1 MPATGTV
8 TKLLQNADSSAH
20 GARTLW
26 YGQAAVQW
34 KRPAAAVAV
43 AGALLIP
50 TVGHADNPA
59 TLRTRG
65 AELEAAE
72 QGARLEL
79 FALES
84 KLARADSALAGIQ
97 ARLGRLERERASSQ
111 RQLSAA
117 RRTLAEAEERLAEQV
132 RALYVTEQPDVLAV
146 FLGAGSLEDAI
157 DGVDSLHRAADATS
171 GVLDEAQAAR
181 VRVAALLHRQTER
194 RSELRQLRRSAA
206 TRAQELASARGDR
219 LAYISELQAEQVL
232 NERQIAEA
240 VAAAEAAQASASV
253 QTAVAETAPSISS
266 IGAQTIV
273 DTPQPQPSPQPSPQA
288 PVARTGKTLTVV
300 ATAYSTRGTTVTGIP
315 TGYGVVAVDPTVI
328 PLGTRMT
335 IPGYGEA
342 VAADT
347 GGAIKGLRI
356 DVWVPT
362 AAEAAQWQ
370 WKTVTI
376 TLH

>member
-1 MPATGTV
+1 M
-8 TKLLQNADSSAH
+8 
-20 GARTLW
+20 
-26 YGQAAVQW
+26 QW
-34 KRPAAAVAV
+34 KRHAAPLTLVVV

-50 TVGHADNPA
+50 GAILAQDPS
-59 TLRTRG
+59 TLRAQG

-72 QGARLEL
+72 QEARLEL

-84 KLARADSALAGIQ
+84 KLQRAESALAGIQ
-97 ARLGRLERERASSQ
+97 SRLTRLEQERTSSR
-111 RQLSAA
+111 RQLAAA
-117 RRTLAEAEERLAEQV
+117 RQTLTEAEQRLAAQVRTL
-132 RALYVTEQPDVLAV
+132 YVSEPPDVLAV
-146 FLGAGSLEDAI
+146 FLGAGTIEDAI
-157 DGVDSLHRAADATS
+157 DGVDSIYRAADATN

-181 VRVAALLHRQTER
+181 VRVASLLRKQTR
-194 RSELRQLRRSAA
+194 RRNELQELRQSAA
-206 TRAQELASARGDR
+206 SRTQDLAAARGDR
-219 LAYISELQAEQVL
+219 LAYISQLQAEQVL
-232 NERQIAEA
+232 NEQQIAQA
-240 VAAAEAAQASASV
+240 VAAAETAQAQASV

-273 DTPQPQPSPQPSPQA
+273 AEPAPLQPSASPQA
-288 PVARTGKTLTVV
+288 PVVQSGKQLTVV
-300 ATAYSTRGTTVTGIP
+300 ATAYVLKGTTATGIP

-335 IPGYGEA
+335 IPGYGEG

-362 AAEAAQWQ
+362 LAEAAQWQ

>member
-1 MPATGTV
+1 M
-8 TKLLQNADSSAH
+8 
-20 GARTLW
+20 
-26 YGQAAVQW
+26 QW
-34 KRPAAAVAV
+34 KRPAAALAV
-43 AGALLIP
+43 AGVLLIP
-50 TVGHADNPA
+50 AAGHADNPA
-59 TLRTRG
+59 TLRARG
-65 AELEAAE
+65 DELVSAE
-72 QGARLEL
+72 QQARLEL

-84 KLARADSALAGIQ
+84 KLARAESALAGIQ
-97 ARLGRLERERASSQ
+97 ARLDRLERERASSR
-111 RQLSAA
+111 RQLQAA
-117 RRTLAEAEERLAEQV
+117 RRTLAEAEGRLAEQV
-132 RALYVTEQPDVLAV
+132 RALYITEQPDVLAV

-157 DGVDSLHRAADATS
+157 DGVDSIHRAADATS

-181 VRVAALLHRQTER
+181 VRVASILRRQTER
-194 RSELRQLRRSAA
+194 RGELRELRRSAVA
-206 TRAQELASARGDR
+206 RTDELASARGDR
-219 LAYISELQAEQVL
+219 VAYISELQAEQVL

-240 VAAAEAAQASASV
+240 VAAAEAAQASAAV

-266 IGAQTIV
+266 IGAQAIV
-273 DTPQPQPSPQPSPQA
+273 DTPQPEPLPQPSPQPSPQA
-288 PVARTGKTLTVV
+288 PVAQTGKTLTVV
-300 ATAYSTRGTTVTGIP
+300 ATAYTLRGTTATGIP

>member
-1 MPATGTV
+1 
-8 TKLLQNADSSAH
+8 
-20 GARTLW
+20 
-26 YGQAAVQW
+26 VQW
-34 KRPAAAVAV
+34 KRPAAALAV
-43 AGALLIP
+43 VGALLIP
-50 TVGHADNPA
+50 AAGLADNPA
-59 TLRTRG
+59 TLRARG
-65 AELEAAE
+65 AELESAE
-72 QGARLEL
+72 HQARLEL

-84 KLARADSALAGIQ
+84 KLARAESALAGIQ
-97 ARLGRLERERASSQ
+97 ARLVRLERERASSR
-111 RQLSAA
+111 RQLRAA
-117 RRTLAEAEERLAEQV
+117 RRTLAEAEDRLAEQV

-146 FLGAGSLEDAI
+146 FLGAGSIEDAI
-157 DGVDSLHRAADATS
+157 DGIDSIHRAADATG

-181 VRVAALLHRQTER
+181 VRVASLLRRQTER
-194 RSELRQLRRSAA
+194 RGELRQLRRSAVA
-206 TRAQELASARGDR
+206 RTQELASVRGDR

-273 DTPQPQPSPQPSPQA
+273 DTPQPEPEPQPLPQPSPQPSPQA
-288 PVARTGKTLTVV
+288 PVAITGKTLTVI
-300 ATAYSTRGTTVTGIP
+300 ATAYTQRGTTTTGIP

-347 GGAIKGLRI
+347 GAAIKGLRI

-362 AAEAAQWQ
+362 AAEVAQWQ
-370 WKTVTI
+370 WRTVTV

>member
-1 MPATGTV
+1 
-8 TKLLQNADSSAH
+8 
-20 GARTLW
+20 
-26 YGQAAVQW
+26 VQW
-34 KRPAAAVAV
+34 KRPAAALAV

-50 TVGHADNPA
+50 AAGHADNPA
-59 TLRTRG
+59 TLRTHG
-65 AELEAAE
+65 AELESAE
-72 QGARLEL
+72 QLARLEL

-84 KLARADSALAGIQ
+84 NLARAESALAAIQ
-97 ARLGRLERERASSQ
+97 TRLDKLDRERASST
-111 RQLSAA
+111 RQLGAA

-132 RALYVTEQPDVLAV
+132 RALYTSEQPDVLAV
-146 FLGAGSLEDAI
+146 FLGAGSIEDAI
-157 DGVDSLHRAADATS
+157 DGVDSIHRAADATS

-181 VRVAALLHRQTER
+181 VRVGSLLRRQTER
-194 RSELRQLRRSAA
+194 RGELRHLRRSAV
-206 TRAQELASARGDR
+206 TRTQELASARGDR
-219 LAYISELQAEQVL
+219 VAYISELQAEQVL
-232 NERQIAEA
+232 NEQQIAEA
-240 VAAAEAAQASASV
+240 VAAAEAAQAAASV

-273 DTPQPQPSPQPSPQA
+273 DAPEPEPQPPPQPSPQA
-288 PVARTGKTLTVV
+288 PVAQTGKTLTVV
-300 ATAYSTRGTTVTGIP
+300 ATAYTLRGTTTTGIP

-370 WKTVTI
+370 WRTVTI

>member
-1 MPATGTV
+1 
-8 TKLLQNADSSAH
+8 
-20 GARTLW
+20 
-26 YGQAAVQW
+26 VQW
-34 KRPAAAVAV
+34 KRPAAPFAV
-43 AGALLIP
+43 AGVLLIP
-50 TVGHADNPA
+50 TAGHADNPA
-59 TLRTRG
+59 TLRARG
-65 AELEAAE
+65 TELAAAE
-72 QGARLEL
+72 HGARLEL

-84 KLARADSALAGIQ
+84 KLARAEAALTGIQ
-97 ARLGRLERERASSQ
+97 TRLERLEHERATSR
-111 RQLSAA
+111 RQLRAA
-117 RRTLAEAEERLAEQV
+117 RRTLSEAEERLAEEV

-146 FLGAGSLEDAI
+146 FLGAGSLEDGI
-157 DGVDSLHRAADATS
+157 DGVDSLHRAADATR

-181 VRVAALLHRQTER
+181 VRVAALLRRQTDR
-194 RSELRQLRRSAA
+194 RSELRQLGRSAA
-206 TRAQELASARGDR
+206 ARAQDLASARGDR
-219 LAYISELQAEQVL
+219 LAYISTLQAEQVL

-273 DTPQPQPSPQPSPQA
+273 DTPEPQPSPQPSQPSPQA

-300 ATAYSTRGTTVTGIP
+300 ATAYTTRGTTATGIP
-315 TGYGVVAVDPTVI
+315 TGYGIAAVDPTVI

-342 VAADT
+342 VAADIGST
-347 GGAIKGLRI
+347 IKGLRI
-356 DVWVPT
+356 DVWVSS

>member
-1 MPATGTV
+1 
-8 TKLLQNADSSAH
+8 
-20 GARTLW
+20 
-26 YGQAAVQW
+26 VQW

-43 AGALLIP
+43 AGVLLIP
-50 TVGHADNPA
+50 AAGHADNPA
-59 TLRTRG
+59 TLRARG
-65 AELEAAE
+65 ADLESAE
-72 QGARLEL
+72 QQARLEL

-84 KLARADSALAGIQ
+84 KLAGAESALAGIQ
-97 ARLGRLERERASSQ
+97 ARLGRLERERASSR
-111 RQLSAA
+111 RQLRAA
-117 RRTLAEAEERLAEQV
+117 RRTLVEAEERLAEQV
-132 RALYVTEQPDVLAV
+132 RALYTTEPPDVLAV

-157 DGVDSLHRAADATS
+157 DGVDSIHRAADATS

-181 VRVAALLHRQTER
+181 VRVASLLRRQTER
-194 RSELRQLRRSAA
+194 RGELRQLRRSAVA
-206 TRAQELASARGDR
+206 RTQELASARGYR

-253 QTAVAETAPSISS
+253 QTAVAETAPSLSS
-266 IGAQTIV
+266 IGAQAIV
-273 DTPQPQPSPQPSPQA
+273 GTPEPQPLPQPSPQPSPQA
-288 PVARTGKTLTVV
+288 PVAQTGKTLTVV
-300 ATAYSTRGTTVTGIP
+300 ATAYTLRGTTTTGIP

-347 GGAIKGLRI
+347 GSAIKGLRI

-370 WKTVTI
+370 WRTVTV

>member
-1 MPATGTV
+1 
-8 TKLLQNADSSAH
+8 
-20 GARTLW
+20 
-26 YGQAAVQW
+26 VQW
-34 KRPAAAVAV
+34 KRPAAALAV

-50 TVGHADNPA
+50 AAGLADNPA
-59 TLRTRG
+59 TLRAHG
-65 AELEAAE
+65 AELESAE
-72 QGARLEL
+72 QQARLEL
-79 FALES
+79 FAFES
-84 KLARADSALAGIQ
+84 KLARAEAALSSIQ
-97 ARLGRLERERASSQ
+97 GRLDRLERERASSQ
-111 RQLSAA
+111 RQLQAA
-117 RRTLAEAEERLAEQV
+117 RRTLAEAEDRLAEQV
-132 RALYVTEQPDVLAV
+132 RALYITEQPDVLAV
-146 FLGAGSLEDAI
+146 FLGAGSIEDAI
-157 DGVDSLHRAADATS
+157 DGVDSIQRAADATS
-171 GVLDEAQAAR
+171 GVLGEAQAAR
-181 VRVAALLHRQTER
+181 VRVASILRRQTDR
-194 RSELRQLRRSAA
+194 RGELRVLRRSAVA
-206 TRAQELASARGDR
+206 RTQELASARGDR

-232 NERQIAEA
+232 NERQIAQA
-240 VAAAEAAQASASV
+240 VAAAEAAQAAASV

-273 DTPQPQPSPQPSPQA
+273 DTPDPQPLPQPLPQPSPQPSPQA
-288 PVARTGKTLTVV
+288 PVAQTGKTLTVV
-300 ATAYSTRGTTVTGIP
+300 ATAYTKRGTTATGIP

>member
-1 MPATGTV
+1 M
-8 TKLLQNADSSAH
+8 
-20 GARTLW
+20 
-26 YGQAAVQW
+26 QW
-34 KRPAAAVAV
+34 KRPAAALAV
-43 AGALLIP
+43 AGVLLTP
-50 TVGHADNPA
+50 AAGYADNPA
-59 TLRTRG
+59 TLLARS
-65 AELEAAE
+65 AELESSE
-72 QGARLEL
+72 QQARLEL

-84 KLARADSALAGIQ
+84 NLARAESALAGIQ
-97 ARLGRLERERASSQ
+97 ARLDRVERERASSR
-111 RQLSAA
+111 RQLKAA
-117 RRTLAEAEERLAEQV
+117 RRTLEESEERLAQQV
-132 RALYVTEQPDVLAV
+132 RALYITEQPDVLAV
-146 FLGAGSLEDAI
+146 FLGAESFEDAI
-157 DGVDSLHRAADATS
+157 DGLDSLHRAADSTS

-181 VRVAALLHRQTER
+181 VRVASILRRQMER
-194 RSELRQLRRSAA
+194 RGELRQLRRSAVA
-206 TRAQELASARGDR
+206 RTQELASASGDR

-240 VAAAEAAQASASV
+240 VAAAGAAQASASV

-266 IGAQTIV
+266 IGAQAIV
-273 DTPQPQPSPQPSPQA
+273 DTPEPQQLPQPSPQPSPQA
-288 PVARTGKTLTVV
+288 PVAQAGKTLTVV
-300 ATAYSTRGTTVTGIP
+300 ATAYTLRGTTATGIP

-362 AAEAAQWQ
+362 APEAAQWQ

>member
-1 MPATGTV
+1 
-8 TKLLQNADSSAH
+8 
-20 GARTLW
+20 
-26 YGQAAVQW
+26 VQW

-43 AGALLIP
+43 AGVLLIP
-50 TVGHADNPA
+50 TAGHADNPA
-59 TLRTRG
+59 TLRARG
-65 AELEAAE
+65 DELAAAE
-72 QGARLEL
+72 HGARLEL

-84 KLARADSALAGIQ
+84 KLAHAESALAGIQ
-97 ARLGRLERERASSQ
+97 TRLESLERERASSQ
-111 RQLSAA
+111 RQLRAA
-117 RRTLAEAEERLAEQV
+117 RRTLSEAEERLAEQV

-146 FLGAGSLEDAI
+146 FLGAGSIEDGI
-157 DGVDSLHRAADATS
+157 DGVDSLHRAADATR

-181 VRVAALLHRQTER
+181 VRVAALLRRQTER
-194 RSELRQLRRSAA
+194 RSELGQLRLSAA
-206 TRAQELASARGDR
+206 ARAQELASARGDR
-219 LAYISELQAEQVL
+219 LAYISSLQAEQVL

-273 DTPQPQPSPQPSPQA
+273 DTSPEPQPSPQPSQPSPQA
-288 PVARTGKTLTVV
+288 PVAKTGKTLTVV
-300 ATAYSTRGTTVTGIP
+300 ATAYSTRGTTATGIP
-315 TGYGVVAVDPTVI
+315 TGYGIVAVDPTVI

-342 VAADT
+342 VAADM
-347 GGAIKGLRI
+347 GSAIKGLRI